1 MFEKITDA
9 DERGQVGIGTLIVF
23 IAMVLVAAIAAGVL
37 INTAGLLQ
45 SQASSTGSDTQQE
58 VANQISV
65 IDAVGTTNQD
75 ADIDTTGDGST
86 DSTADVVSDLSLTIK
101 KSAGSEE
108 IDLTSMTI
116 QYTSDSTAK
125 TLTYSSDGTSSDDF
139 TTTLESTNGQPDAL
153 INSDERVSIQLDLA
167 AIESNTAGLTTGSD
181 ATLTLV
187 DQSGATSV
195 YGVTVPNTFGDK
207 DYVIV

>member
-1 MFEKITDA
+1 MFEIITDR

-45 SQASSTGSDTQQE
+45 SQASNTGSDTQQE

-65 IDAVGTTNQD
+65 IDAVGVTTS
-75 ADIDTTGDGST
+75 DGSGN
-86 DSTADVVSDLSLTIK
+86 DYIGNLSLTVK

-108 IDLTSMTI
+108 IDLSSATI
-116 QYTSDSTAK
+116 QYTSDTTAT
-125 TLTYSSDGTSSDDF
+125 TLTYADATGPTASEFSTA
-139 TTTLESTNGQPDAL
+139 LESSTGQKDAL
-153 INSDERVSIQLDLA
+153 INSDERVSIWLDLS
-167 AIESNTAGLTTGSD
+167 AIESNGNGLETGAD
-181 ATLTLV
+181 ATIQIV

-195 YGVTVPNTFGDK
+195 YGVNVPNTFGDK
-207 DYVIV
+207 SYVLV

>member
-65 IDAVGTTNQD
+65 IDAVGTTTSD
-75 ADIDTTGDGST
+75 VDIDDDT
-86 DSTADVVSDLSLTIK
+86 DTPDVDVVSDLSLTIK

-116 QYTSDSTAK
+116 QYTSDTTAK
-125 TLTYSSDGTSSDDF
+125 TLTYADGTANGETFS
-139 TTTLESTNGQPDAL
+139 TTLETPESGQSDAL
-153 INSDERVSIQLDLA
+153 INSDERVSVNIDLSQV
-167 AIESNTAGLTTGSD
+167 ESNGHGLETGSD

-207 DYVIV
+207 NYVIV